1 LRESSPRILRL
12 LALACAALIAFSA
25 HAFEAFVVKDIR
37 LVGLQRIS
45 AGTLFSYLPIK
56 IGDTVDDVRAAEAIR
71 ALFKTG
77 FFEDVQFGRED
88 ELLVVTVQERPSIAT
103 VTITGN
109 REIDTEKLTKALK
122 DVGFSEG
129 RVFDRSLLDKVQ
141 QELQR
146 QYFALGKYGVKV
158 DSKVTVRD
166 RNRADIELE
175 IFEGDAALIQR
186 INIVGNNA
194 FDDETL
200 IEQLQLS
207 EPGFG
212 SFFSGS
218 DKYSKQQLRGD
229 LETLRS
235 YYLDR
240 GYINFNIESTQVT
253 ISPDKRDIYI
263 AINVDE
269 GEQFFVA
276 DVKLSGEMAVPREEL
291 EQRITMKSGDV
302 FSRSVVTGISNAITD
317 RLGDD
322 GYAFANVNA
331 VPDVNKTDR
340 KVALTFFVDPGKRV
354 YVRRINISGNTKT
367 EEEVIRRE
375 FRQMEGGWFTPK
387 KLQRSRVRLQRL
399 GIFDDVSV
407 ETPAVPGTSDQVDIN
422 INVVEGSTGQLQA
435 SLGYGQV
442 GGLIVQAKIAF
453 NNFVGTGKYM
463 SLEATRNRSQ
473 QVYNFSYTNPY
484 YTDDGVSRGINL
496 FYRKTNAGESNI
508 GDYDADDQGVRVN
521 YGFPISEFNSTR
533 VGIELKETNLRID
546 SDSAQV
552 YKDWVCDFYDE
563 EPGGTYNLCRQRADF
578 TTATLDTSFSKD
590 TRNRTFFASEGQL
603 QQVSAEVTLPWFDL
617 QYYKL
622 RYNYESNWP
631 LFAGLVLQGRA
642 SLGYGDGYGDTKD
655 LPFFENFYAGGVNSV
670 RGFRG
675 NSLGTPATKED
686 EISLTVN
693 DAGEVISTSVKK
705 DEIATGGSLRTVANL
720 ELIFPLPFAE
730 NSKSFRV
737 STFLDA
743 GNVFDGVGDF
753 EVGELRTSYGFQAL
767 WVTPVGVLTFS
778 WGWPFDSKPGDEREV
793 FQFYIGAPF

>member
-1 LRESSPRILRL
+1 MNFSVLRP
-12 LALACAALIAFSA
+12 LALLCAALISFGAYAIDS
-25 HAFEAFVVKDIR
+25 FVVKDIR

-45 AGTLFSYLPIK
+45 AGTVFSYLPVK
-56 IGDTVDDVRAAEAIR
+56 IGDTVDDARAAEAIR

-77 FFEDVQFGRED
+77 FFEDVQLGREGD
-88 ELLVVTVQERPSIAT
+88 LLIVTVQERPSIAT
-103 VTITGN
+103 VKISGN
-109 REIDTEKLTKALK
+109 REIDTDKLTKALK
-122 DVGFSEG
+122 DVGLTEG

-158 DSKVTVRD
+158 DTKVTVRD

-175 IFEGDAALIQR
+175 IFEGEAALIQR
-186 INIVGNNA
+186 INIVGNQA

-200 IEQLQLS
+200 VDQLQLS
-207 EPGFG
+207 EPGFS

-218 DKYSKQQLRGD
+218 DKYSKQKLRGD

-235 YYLDR
+235 FYLDR

-263 AINVDE
+263 GVNVDE
-269 GEQFFVA
+269 GEQFFVESA
-276 DVKLSGEMAVPREEL
+276 KLSGEMPVPREEL
-291 EQRITMKSGDV
+291 EKLVTLKNGDV
-302 FSRSVVTGISNAITD
+302 FSRSVVTNVSNAITD

-331 VPDVNKTDR
+331 VPDINKADK
-340 KVALTFFVDPGKRV
+340 KVALTFFIDPGKRV

-387 KLQRSRVRLQRL
+387 KLQRTRVRLQRL
-399 GIFDDVSV
+399 GIFDDVTI

-422 INVVEGSTGQLQA
+422 VKVVEGSTGQLQA

-453 NNFVGTGKYM
+453 NNFVGTGKYI
-463 SLEATRNRSQ
+463 SIEATRNQ
-473 QVYNFSYTNPY
+473 TQEVYNFSYTNPY
-484 YTDDGVSRGINL
+484 YTDDGVSRGFNV
-496 FYRKTNAGESNI
+496 FYRKTNAGASNI
-508 GDYDADDQGVRVN
+508 GDYDADDKGMRVN
-521 YGFPISEFNSTR
+521 YGFPISEYNSTR
-533 VGIELKETNLRID
+533 VGIEYKQTDLRID
-546 SDSAQV
+546 VDSAQL
-552 YKDWVCDFYDE
+552 YKDWVCDFYNE
-563 EPGGTYNLCRQRADF
+563 TPSGVYNLCRQKASF
-578 TTATLDTSFSKD
+578 QTATIDTSWSQD
-590 TRNRTFFASEGQL
+590 TRNRTFFASEGRL
-603 QQVSAEVTLPWFDL
+603 QQVTAEVTLPGLDL

-622 RYNYESNWP
+622 RYNFETNYP

-642 SLGYGDGYGDTKD
+642 SIGYGDGYGGTKN

-670 RGFRG
+670 RGFQG

-686 EISLTVN
+686 KVTYNPTTNTYTV
-693 DAGEVISTSVKK
+693 EK
-705 DEIATGGSLRTVANL
+705 DDVATGGSLRTVANL

-743 GNVFDGVGDF
+743 GNVFDGVNDF
-753 EVGELRTSYGFQAL
+753 DVGELRSSYGFQAL

-778 WGWPFDSKPGDEREV
+778 WGWPFDTKPGDKREV